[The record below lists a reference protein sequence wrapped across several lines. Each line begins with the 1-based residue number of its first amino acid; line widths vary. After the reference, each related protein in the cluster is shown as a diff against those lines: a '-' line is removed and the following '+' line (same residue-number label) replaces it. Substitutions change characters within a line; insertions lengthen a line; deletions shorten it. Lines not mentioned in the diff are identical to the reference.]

1 MENIF
6 IMSFKR
12 IHYDYYNN
20 KIYHWYIDENGT
32 TRREECHP
40 PLEYYVQDNEK
51 KSSIT
56 DIFGNPVI
64 KKTSEDRR
72 NIKFL
77 KENFQT
83 CELNIS
89 PEIAFLQKRYGNKEL
104 TFNINDFQVCT
115 LDIEVA
121 SGYTGYSKDHLIS
134 IKKDEKTFTST
145 VYDFEYKSDRDDYL
159 VFDEEKER
167 YVKFNKSCYFT
178 NLEFPSPELAKYP
191 INLISLHFSKQDKI
205 YTFGLQEYTGSSDL
219 VKNYIY
225 CKDEKT
231 LLEKFILFFRKM
243 KVDIVQGWN
252 CLDENELVWLD
263 NKIVSIKDI
272 IINDNLKKY
281 GQVCD
286 KVYTGEK
293 EKYEIVLSNGIKI
306 NTSENHIFPYY
317 YKDIKCYKNPNS
329 LRKQDNEGTVSQIIN
344 DMNSNDVFLKMEKC
358 QNNNKD
364 LTYKE
369 LLIEF
374 LDDFLEY
381 DHIDFVI
388 KDLKIK
394 DRILKYK
401 KEHNLPIPKRK
412 GTYFWKAA
420 PIFWKYKDY
429 SNIISKEELI
439 EFIKKDEIV
448 FMFNQRLYDF
458 DINQIIDNDLLK
470 YCGYVYT
477 NGSLWRKQNVI
488 TTTTIDK
495 GNAVLYRRKLRKYF
509 DISSNIK
516 WTKRN
521 RKDDKK
527 CSLMNSIDIY
537 YSNSPISLLLCLIYN
552 KQYKKEM
559 NVSKLSKLS
568 NKQFINFFSGLID
581 GDGWISNYN
590 NEKKENY
597 IGYCDYT
604 KTGIK
609 VLNNLLLWNSV
620 FNMCHKNS
628 IIISCIE
635 YNKNF
640 INNLKLNNKDRKD
653 KLSKLNFYKK
663 KNRISNKIKYFEY
676 DDCFIIKVKSINKTN
691 EMVKMY
697 DISTS
702 SNYFISNSVK
712 THNCKNFDLT
722 YIINRCKRLGI
733 ELSLSPVNEYREKSK
748 QAGYHVDG
756 GGYEICGISTLDGL
770 DLYKNF
776 VYEKEVS
783 YNLNDIGMKV
793 VGEGKLQYA
802 GSINDLWKYD
812 WNTFVE
818 YNIQDVILTRKI
830 ELKKRHIDLAINLCY
845 RSLVPF
851 EKVFSSVN
859 LVTGSVIRHL
869 HQNNMVLND
878 FPKRSKESKIPGA
891 FCYAK
896 SGYYKYAINFDVTSL
911 YPHMVM
917 MYNISL
923 ETLLKDVID
932 ITDDIQVTPLSEYK
946 TWIVKDG
953 EEINVGGIYYRK
965 DKVGI
970 LPTITKEMFDQRVI
984 FNTNKKIAKDLESNK
999 SVEELYK
1006 KYGQKKVDEII
1017 EAGFKSDYYDSQQMV
1032 RKIWINA
1039 LYGCMTNEFFPMFSI
1054 ENGMTVTLSGQELIK
1069 YLSNGFNNYINKEW
1083 SNLAKEIFNKDIKH
1097 KEYDYVLLNDTDSA
1111 TFHLEP
1117 LAKSLG
1123 IEFKSNEEF
1132 EQFAIKCEKEI
1143 IQPFF
1148 DRILKEYAD
1157 SYKAPNIIKFKRENI
1172 TSKIIILAK
1181 KKYALEIIN
1190 SEGDS
1195 FVDKPKIK
1203 IKGIEIIKTDTS
1215 LFSRKRL
1222 RELVDYIFETED
1234 KDKVLDRIA
1243 EIKEE
1248 FMKQDIFDIA
1258 ISKNAKEYTKW
1269 CKPTEEYIKEGMDYK
1284 LRIPMHIKAAQNY
1297 NYFVKRNNLPYQEIA
1312 NGNKVKFVYV
1322 FENNLL
1328 NTYVIGFMGKFPDE
1342 FQKEF
1347 NIDYETQWEKSFVSI
1362 IQRFFDVLGWGKIN
1376 SDNLCLDELWELC
1389 Q

>member
-1 MENIF
+1 
-6 IMSFKR
+6 MSFKR

-134 IKKDEKTFTST
+134 IKKEDKTFTST
-145 VYDFEYKSDRDDYL
+145 VYDFEYKVDRDDYL
-159 VFDEEKER
+159 VFDEEKEK

-225 CKDEKT
+225 CKDEKI

-243 KVDIVQGWN
+243 KVDITTGWFSKSF
-252 CLDENELVWLD
+252 D
-263 NKIVSIKDI
+263 
-272 IINDNLKKY
+272 
-281 GQVCD
+281 
-286 KVYTGEK
+286 
-293 EKYEIVLSNGIKI
+293 
-306 NTSENHIFPYY
+306 FP
-317 YKDIKCYKNPNS
+317 
-329 LRKQDNEGTVSQIIN
+329 
-344 DMNSNDVFLKMEKC
+344 
-358 QNNNKD
+358 
-364 LTYKE
+364 
-369 LLIEF
+369 
-374 LDDFLEY
+374 
-381 DHIDFVI
+381 
-388 KDLKIK
+388 
-394 DRILKYK
+394 
-401 KEHNLPIPKRK
+401 
-412 GTYFWKAA
+412 
-420 PIFWKYKDY
+420 
-429 SNIISKEELI
+429 
-439 EFIKKDEIV
+439 
-448 FMFNQRLYDF
+448 
-458 DINQIIDNDLLK
+458 
-470 YCGYVYT
+470 
-477 NGSLWRKQNVI
+477 
-488 TTTTIDK
+488 
-495 GNAVLYRRKLRKYF
+495 
-509 DISSNIK
+509 
-516 WTKRN
+516 
-521 RKDDKK
+521 
-527 CSLMNSIDIY
+527 
-537 YSNSPISLLLCLIYN
+537 
-552 KQYKKEM
+552 
-559 NVSKLSKLS
+559 
-568 NKQFINFFSGLID
+568 
-581 GDGWISNYN
+581 
-590 NEKKENY
+590 
-597 IGYCDYT
+597 
-604 KTGIK
+604 
-609 VLNNLLLWNSV
+609 
-620 FNMCHKNS
+620 
-628 IIISCIE
+628 
-635 YNKNF
+635 
-640 INNLKLNNKDRKD
+640 
-653 KLSKLNFYKK
+653 
-663 KNRISNKIKYFEY
+663 
-676 DDCFIIKVKSINKTN
+676 
-691 EMVKMY
+691 
-697 DISTS
+697 
-702 SNYFISNSVK
+702 
-712 THNCKNFDLT
+712 

-970 LPTITKEMFDQRVI
+970 LPTITKEMFDQRVMYK
-984 FNTNKKIAKDLESNK
+984 NKQKIAEDLESNI
-999 SVEELYK
+999 SIEEIYK

-1017 EAGFKSDYYDSQQMV
+1017 EAGFKSDYYDSQQLV

-1069 YLSNGFNNYINKEW
+1069 YLSNGFNDYINKEW
-1083 SNLAKEIFNKDIKH
+1083 SNLAKEFFNKDIQVFKNQ
-1097 KEYDYVLLNDTDSA
+1097 EFTIINDTDSGY
-1111 TFHLEP
+1111 FHLEP

-1148 DRILKEYAD
+1148 NKILKEYAD

-1172 TSKIIILAK
+1172 ISKMIVLAK
-1181 KKYALEIIN
+1181 KKYAMEVIN
-1190 SEGDS
+1190 SEGKS

-1234 KDKVLDRIA
+1234 KDKVLSRIA